1 MKNMELEV
9 KQAYGLVLV
18 PPHKSNVTL
27 GKSQIPNL
35 YNGNKNTYLAK
46 LLGGFNVC
54 KMLDKTGLKCSI
66 KGSGLLLLYA
76 HVYAHEFVSKESNS
90 KIHNMA

>member
-18 PPHKSNVTL
+18 PPLKSNVTL
-27 GKSQIPNL
+27 GKSQIPNM

-46 LLGGFNVC
+46 LL
-54 KMLDKTGLKCSI
+54 
-66 KGSGLLLLYA
+66 
-76 HVYAHEFVSKESNS
+76 
-90 KIHNMA
+90 